1 MSWLITAVGNLGESL
16 SRFTQR
22 WIPDSWVVCMILTVL
37 AALLAMF
44 GADATLNE
52 TVLAWGGGMWI
63 LLELAMQF
71 TIALIAAHA
80 CVSSRPAHRF
90 LDWLASLPNP
100 ENPVQ
105 AVVLLGAYSMVIGYF
120 NWAASLVASALFVPF
135 IARRNP
141 KADIRLMIAAAYL
154 GLGTVWHGGLS
165 GSAPLILATP
175 GNPLMEPGTGAPII
189 DHLLP
194 VTETLFIPF
203 NLIYLVVIFA
213 VALVMLWI
221 LHPRRDPWTLT
232 DEQLA
237 VMMPTMPEETEPS
250 TPAAGMEHFRGWII
264 LAVVLIGY
272 PLGHSIITR
281 GFGASWTINSYNAVF
296 LIGALLLQGRPSNL
310 VRAFG
315 NGARAASGVVLQ
327 FPFYAGIFG
336 VINSTALG
344 GWLGDQFVAI
354 ATQDTYPS
362 HRLLVLGI
370 REPVRPVG
378 RVEVADRG
386 AVSVAGRARAERV
399 GDDDGARVFVW
410 RFDVESHSAVLG
422 DSDPHRHPDEVR
434 RRARLHGD
442 HRRSAFCGD
451 HCGDADYPAE
461 PITRVGDS
469 RAYCRSRIR
478 SISSITRSM
487 RAMSAS

>member
-354 ATQDTYPS
+354 ATTETYPLIVYLYS
-362 HRLLVLGI
+362 GFVNLFVPSGGSKWLIEAPYLLPAARELSVSATTTVLAYSYGDSTSNLIQPFWAIPILTVTRMKFGDVLGYTGI
-370 REPVRPVG
+370 I
-378 RVEVADRG
+378 A
-386 AVSVAGRARAERV
+386 
-399 GDDDGARVFVW
+399 
-410 RFDVESHSAVLG
+410 AVLFA
-422 DSDPHRHPDEVR
+422 VTI
-434 RRARLHGD
+434 A
-442 HRRSAFCGD
+442 
-451 HCGDADYPAE
+451 
-461 PITRVGDS
+461 
-469 RAYCRSRIR
+469 
-478 SISSITRSM
+478 
-487 RAMSAS
+487 AMLIIPSNL